1 MERIAA
7 LDRAV
12 RAGEYPNAVSFAGR
26 VEVDPRTVQR
36 DIEFLRDRFRAPL
49 VFDRR
54 RNGYAYSDPHYRLSF
69 LDLGEDELIAL
80 FLAEGVLRQY
90 HGTRYA
96 ADLARACRKIA
107 AGVSAD
113 LASSHSFRISAPR
126 PTDPVVHQALEKAIR
141 DRRRLAILYYSAS
154 RDEETRREVDPMH
167 LVNVDGQFYLVA
179 FCHLRQCVRTFVP
192 TRIRSI
198 EATGAAFDPPAS
210 FDIDA
215 YLADSFAVLR
225 GDGDEAHRVRLRFTG
240 EAVRY
245 VRERRWH
252 PSQSVEETPDGG
264 LILSLTVGHLREVER
279 FVLSWGHEAEVLEPS
294 SFRSRVGQIL
304 TRAAARY
311 AQPLPARDLVERPEA
326 SSS

>member
-1 MERIAA
+1 MPPWFSTGG
-7 LDRAV
+7 V
-12 RAGEYPNAVSFAGR
+12 
-26 VEVDPRTVQR
+26 T
-36 DIEFLRDRFRAPL
+36 
-49 VFDRR
+49 
-54 RNGYAYSDPHYRLSF
+54 GYAYSDPHYRLSF

-90 HGTRYA
+90 HGTPYA

-107 AGVSAD
+107 AGVSSANLAD
-113 LASSHSFRISAPR
+113 GLASSHSFRISAPT
-126 PTDPVVHQALEKAIR
+126 PADPAVYQSLEKAIR

-154 RDEETRREVDPMH
+154 RDEEARREVDPMH
-167 LVNVDGQFYLVA
+167 LVNVNGRFYLVA

-192 TRIRSI
+192 ARIRSI
-198 EATGAAFDPPAS
+198 EAAGAIFDPPAP

-252 PSQSVEETPDGG
+252 PSQSVEEASDGC
-264 LILSLTVGHLREVER
+264 LILSLTVGHLREVEW
-279 FVLSWGHEAEVLEPS
+279 FVLSWGHEAEVLEPP
-294 SFRSRVGQIL
+294 SFRSRVAQIL
-304 TRAAARY
+304 ARAAARY
-311 AQPLPARDLVERPEA
+311 TQPLPVRDPAERPEA